1 MTSRIVAA
9 VLALITAALASMA
22 IPLGLLTAAQ
32 DRRDFRAD
40 TLASARSAA
49 NLAEEGIGDGSS
61 DPLLSRAV
69 RELARR
75 GDWAGIY
82 DATGH
87 EVAGAGPAPLPATVL
102 PAAALRAALRA
113 TSPHSYPAAGRLTVT
128 VPIRADGGQHTIG
141 TVVLSRLT
149 ATLTHRIVVL
159 WTLIGVVSL
168 ASLLAAGVIPV
179 GLARWASRPITTL
192 AEAARRRGTER
203 DAHHRQIGRASCR
216 ERV

>member
-9 VLALITAALASMA
+9 VLALITAALAGMA

-87 EVAGAGPAPLPATVL
+87 EVAGAGQE
-102 PAAALRAALRA
+102 R
-113 TSPHSYPAAGRLTVT
+113 
-128 VPIRADGGQHTIG
+128 
-141 TVVLSRLT
+141 
-149 ATLTHRIVVL
+149 
-159 WTLIGVVSL
+159 GV
-168 ASLLAAGVIPV
+168 G
-179 GLARWASRPITTL
+179 
-192 AEAARRRGTER
+192 E
-203 DAHHRQIGRASCR
+203 
-216 ERV
+216 